1 MSEISKFDQSL
12 TIRKIDAET
21 INIQINNNS
30 TLMSVVGEFN
40 GNLKDLEKLTNT
52 SIFFRGNSLTCK
64 GKEDDLKVFSDAIK
78 FLVHKYLLTKV
89 IEKEDIMMSIKKNM
103 KPNNSNV
110 KSFQQLIKTR
120 ENQS

>member
-52 SIFFRGNSLTCK
+52 SIFFREIL
-64 GKEDDLKVFSDAIK
+64 
-78 FLVHKYLLTKV
+78 
-89 IEKEDIMMSIKKNM
+89 
-103 KPNNSNV
+103 
-110 KSFQQLIKTR
+110 
-120 ENQS
+120 

>member
-40 GNLKDLEKLTNT
+40 GNLKDLEKEAIIRTLR
-52 SIFFRGNSLTCK
+52 FFNNNRRKTASSLGVSERTLYRK
-64 GKEDDLKVFSDAIK
+64 IEDYDLEPKIK
-78 FLVHKYLLTKV
+78 R
-89 IEKEDIMMSIKKNM
+89 
-103 KPNNSNV
+103 NN
-110 KSFQQLIKTR
+110 K
-120 ENQS
+120 

>member
-40 GNLKDLEKLTNT
+40 GN
-52 SIFFRGNSLTCK
+52 
-64 GKEDDLKVFSDAIK
+64 
-78 FLVHKYLLTKV
+78 
-89 IEKEDIMMSIKKNM
+89 
-103 KPNNSNV
+103 
-110 KSFQQLIKTR
+110 
-120 ENQS
+120 